1 MFSSYAPI
9 INEALELANAPA
21 DLPCIMYSRLAGDQI
36 TNNEEIN
43 DNASRMRRI
52 EWQEAASEASH
63 HDCVDVE
70 ANDPLYV
77 LYTSGTTG
85 TRTRER

>member
-1 MFSSYAPI
+1 M
-9 INEALELANAPA
+9 ANAPG
-21 DLPCIMYSRLAGDQI
+21 DLPCIMYTRKYDDQI

-43 DNASRMRRI
+43 DSNASRPMRRV
-52 EWQEAASEASH
+52 EWLEAVNEASH

-85 TRTRER
+85 NTWECWLGLHP